1 MGRIVKAVAGI
12 AQICRQEIMSTNF
25 DLVMIEPGQSFDE
38 RMVDA
43 FGDYAGVSHGAV
55 VATTELGLRRMT
67 RRGIPG
73 REEDRTVEQQLLVRP
88 KVILDSVG
96 TTFN

>member
-1 MGRIVKAVAGI
+1 MVKSVAGI
-12 AQICRQEIMSTNF
+12 AQICKEEIMSTNF
-25 DLVMIEPGQSFDE
+25 DVIMVEPGQLFDE
-38 RMVDA
+38 RIMTDA
-43 FGDYAGVSHGAV
+43 FGVGEGESHGAV

-67 RRGIPG
+67 RRGN
-73 REEDRTVEQQLLVRP
+73 ERTVEQQLLVRP